1 MKRYYKVVFEPQE
14 EGGFT
19 AIVPSLSGCVSQGDT
34 FDETIANIKEAI
46 ELYIESLE
54 ADGLPVPEEN
64 RLFLEVETV
73 G

>member
-1 MKRYYKVVFEPQE
+1 MKRHYKVVFEPQE

-19 AIVPSLSGCVSQGDT
+19 AIVPSLPGCISQGDT

-54 ADGLPVPEEN
+54 ADGLPIPEEN

>member
-19 AIVPSLSGCVSQGDT
+19 AIVPSLSGCISQGDT

-54 ADGLPVPEEN
+54 ADGLPVPAEN
-64 RLFLEVETV
+64 RLFLEVETA